1 MQAGGKARLYPS
13 PEKFE
18 ENKPCPYLFI
28 YLFVSFFL
36 SSFPSFSL
44 SFSLMERRLVNKNKV
59 NNGSRA
65 IIFVRSGKTLR
76 ENVEAFR
83 SEKMNLRWRCKVG
96 SRRFV

>member
-1 MQAGGKARLYPS
+1 MS
-13 PEKFE
+13 
-18 ENKPCPYLFI
+18 LFI
-28 YLFVSFFL
+28 YLFVCFFL

-44 SFSLMERRLVNKNKV
+44 SLSFSLLERRLVNKNKV